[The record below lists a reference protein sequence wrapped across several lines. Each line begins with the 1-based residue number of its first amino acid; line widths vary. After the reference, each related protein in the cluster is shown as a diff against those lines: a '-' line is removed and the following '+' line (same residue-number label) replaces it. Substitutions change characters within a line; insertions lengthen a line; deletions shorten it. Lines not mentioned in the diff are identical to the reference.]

1 MTRSCPPCTM
11 FLSVPSPENRTY
23 GSKILLSFNPHQ
35 SQTYMNKLSLV
46 IQREYITR
54 VRKRSF
60 IILTL
65 LMPLLMVGLSFLPLW
80 LSTLNDGEVKQIA
93 VIDQTGIY
101 APLLQSTDS
110 YRFEIVGEKQQPDAA
125 AKVGKEL
132 FAILQITGDLSENP
146 NAVSLTSEKQSPQE
160 LQSLIR
166 QTLREKVTQQ
176 RLDQLSQGGNV
187 DEEAIAQV
195 REILDNRPSVTIQT
209 LRMGGDG
216 SVSESSTELSTII
229 GMVFTILIYMFILM
243 YGNMVMQAVLE
254 EKKSR
259 IVEVMVSSVK
269 PVNLLIGK
277 IVGIG
282 LVGITQLAIWTL
294 LAGGLFSL
302 LSLFVVAPEQV
313 ASMSEG
319 MGGMADLNAMGNMGG
334 MELNGIM
341 GSILSINWLEILLFF
356 LLFFIGG
363 YVLYA
368 SIFAMF
374 ASAVDSEEDTGQF
387 LTPVTLLIMFAF
399 FAGFYSVNNP
409 DGPLAFWASMIPFS
423 SPIVMMVR
431 IPFGI
436 PLWEKI
442 LSIVLLYGTF
452 ILISVFAAKIYR
464 VGILMYGKKPS
475 LKEMFKWVRYR

>member
-1 MTRSCPPCTM
+1 
-11 FLSVPSPENRTY
+11 
-23 GSKILLSFNPHQ
+23 
-35 SQTYMNKLSLV
+35 MNTLSLV

-54 VRKRSF
+54 VRKKSF

-65 LMPLLMVGLSFLPLW
+65 LMPLLMVGLTFLPLW
-80 LSTLNDGEVKQIA
+80 LSTLNDGEVKRIA
-93 VIDQTGIY
+93 VIDRTGIY
-101 APLLQSTDS
+101 APLLQSTETFQ
-110 YRFEIVGEKQQPDAA
+110 FEIIGEEAQADAQK
-125 AKVGKEL
+125 KVGGEL
-132 FAILQITGDLSENP
+132 FAILQITGDLSNDQGS
-146 NAVSLTSEKQSPQE
+146 VSLTSEKQSPQE

-176 RLDQLSQGGNV
+176 RLDQLSGSGEV
-187 DEEAIAQV
+187 DSQAITQV
-195 REILDNRPSVTIQT
+195 REILEERPSISLQT
-209 LRMGGDG
+209 LRMGDDG
-216 SVSESSTELSTII
+216 SVTESSTEVATII

-254 EKKSR
+254 EKKTR

-282 LVGITQLAIWTL
+282 LVGITQLAIWGI

-302 LSLFVVAPEQV
+302 LSLFIASPEQV
-313 ASMSEG
+313 ASMSSG
-319 MGGMADLNAMGNMGG
+319 MGGMTDMSAMGKVGG
-334 MELNGIM
+334 VEMQGIM
-341 GSILSINWLEILLFF
+341 SAILSINWLEVILLF

-374 ASAVDSEEDTGQF
+374 ASAVDSEEDTSQF

-409 DGPLAFWASMIPFS
+409 DGPLAFWASLIPFS

-436 PLWEKI
+436 PLWEKL
-442 LSIVLLYGTF
+442 LSILLLYGTF
-452 ILISVFAAKIYR
+452 ILISVVAAKIYR

-475 LKEMFKWVRYR
+475 LKEMFKWVRYK

>member
-1 MTRSCPPCTM
+1 
-11 FLSVPSPENRTY
+11 
-23 GSKILLSFNPHQ
+23 
-35 SQTYMNKLSLV
+35 MNTLNLV

-54 VRKRSF
+54 VRKKSF

-65 LMPLLMVGLSFLPLW
+65 LMPLLMVGLTFLPLW
-80 LSTLNDGEVKQIA
+80 LSTLNDGEVKRIA
-93 VIDQTGIY
+93 VIDQSGIY
-101 APLLQSTDS
+101 APLLQSTETFQ
-110 YRFEIVGEKQQPDAA
+110 FEIVDDGQRITTES
-125 AKVGKEL
+125 KVGKEL
-132 FAILQITGDLSENP
+132 FAILQITGDLSTDQGS
-146 NAVSLTSEKQSPQE
+146 VSLTSEKQSPQE

-176 RLDQLSQGGNV
+176 RLDQLSGSGEV
-187 DEEAIAQV
+187 DSRAITQV
-195 REILDNRPSVTIQT
+195 REILEERPSISLQT

-216 SVSESSTELSTII
+216 SVTESSTEVATII
-229 GMVFTILIYMFILM
+229 GMVFTVLIYMFILM

-254 EKKSR
+254 EKKTR

-282 LVGITQLAIWTL
+282 LVGITQLAIWGIL
-294 LAGGLFSL
+294 VGGLFSL
-302 LSLFVVAPEQV
+302 LSLFIASPEQV

-319 MGGMADLNAMGNMGG
+319 MGGMGGMNAMGNVGG
-334 MELNGIM
+334 VEMQGVMNA
-341 GSILSINWLEILLFF
+341 ILSINWLEVILFF

-374 ASAVDSEEDTGQF
+374 ASAVDSEEDTSQF

-409 DGPLAFWASMIPFS
+409 DGPLAFWASLIPFS

-452 ILISVFAAKIYR
+452 ILISVIAAKIYR

-475 LKEMFKWVRYR
+475 LKEMFKWMRYK

>member
-1 MTRSCPPCTM
+1 
-11 FLSVPSPENRTY
+11 
-23 GSKILLSFNPHQ
+23 
-35 SQTYMNKLSLV
+35 MNTLNLV

-54 VRKRSF
+54 VRKKSF

-65 LMPLLMVGLSFLPLW
+65 LMPLLMVGLTFLPLW
-80 LSTLNDGEVKQIA
+80 LSTLNDGEVKRIA

-101 APLLQSTDS
+101 APLLQSTETFQ
-110 YRFEIVGEKQQPDAA
+110 FEIVDDGQRIAA
-125 AKVGKEL
+125 ESKVGKEL
-132 FAILQITGDLSENP
+132 FAILQITGDLSTDQGS
-146 NAVSLTSEKQSPQE
+146 VSLTSEKQSPQE

-176 RLDQLSQGGNV
+176 RLDQLSGSGEV
-187 DEEAIAQV
+187 DSRAITQV
-195 REILDNRPSVTIQT
+195 REILEERPSISLQT

-216 SVSESSTELSTII
+216 SVTESSTEVATII
-229 GMVFTILIYMFILM
+229 GMVFTVLIYMFILM

-254 EKKSR
+254 EKKTR

-282 LVGITQLAIWTL
+282 LVGITQLAIWGIL
-294 LAGGLFSL
+294 VGGLFSL
-302 LSLFVVAPEQV
+302 LSLFIASPEQV

-319 MGGMADLNAMGNMGG
+319 MGGMNAMGNVGG
-334 MELNGIM
+334 VEMQGVMNA
-341 GSILSINWLEILLFF
+341 ILSINWLEVILFF

-374 ASAVDSEEDTGQF
+374 ASAVDSEEDTSQF

-409 DGPLAFWASMIPFS
+409 DGPLAFWASQIPFS

-452 ILISVFAAKIYR
+452 ILISVIAAKIYR

-475 LKEMFKWVRYR
+475 LKEMFKWIRYK

>member
-1 MTRSCPPCTM
+1 
-11 FLSVPSPENRTY
+11 
-23 GSKILLSFNPHQ
+23 
-35 SQTYMNKLSLV
+35 MNTLSLV
-46 IQREYITR
+46 IQREYVTR
-54 VRKRSF
+54 VRKKSF

-65 LMPLLMVGLSFLPLW
+65 LMPLLMVALTFLPLW
-80 LSTLNDGEVKQIA
+80 LSTLNDGEVKRIA

-101 APLLQSTDS
+101 ASLLQSTDS
-110 YRFEIVGEKQQPDAA
+110 YHFEVIGEAEQADAE
-125 AKVGKEL
+125 KKIGSDL
-132 FAILQITGDLSENP
+132 FAILQITGDLNEDAG
-146 NAVSLTSEKQSPQE
+146 AVSLTSEKQSPQE

-166 QTLREKVTQQ
+166 QTLSEKVKQQ
-176 RLDQLSQGGNV
+176 RLDQLSRSGGV
-187 DEEAIAQV
+187 DTAAIAQV
-195 REILDNRPSVTIQT
+195 RNILEKKTTVSLRT
-209 LRMGGDG
+209 LRMGDDG
-216 SVSESSTELSTII
+216 SVSESSTEVATII
-229 GMVFTILIYMFILM
+229 GMIFTILIYMFILM

-282 LVGITQLAIWTL
+282 LVGITQLAIWGILT
-294 LAGGLFSL
+294 GGLFSL
-302 LSLFVVAPEQV
+302 LSFLVASPEQA
-313 ASMSEG
+313 ASMTAG
-319 MGGMADLNAMGNMGG
+319 MGGMGNMSAMGNVGG
-334 MELNGIM
+334 IQLEGILR
-341 GSILSINWLEILLFF
+341 SILRINWPEVVLCF

-363 YVLYA
+363 YILYA

-409 DGPLAFWASMIPFS
+409 DGPLAFWASLIPFS

-436 PLWEKI
+436 PLWEKL
-442 LSIVLLYGTF
+442 LSIVLLYGSF
-452 ILISVFAAKIYR
+452 ILISLVAARIYR

-475 LKEMFKWVRYR
+475 LKEMFKWVKYK